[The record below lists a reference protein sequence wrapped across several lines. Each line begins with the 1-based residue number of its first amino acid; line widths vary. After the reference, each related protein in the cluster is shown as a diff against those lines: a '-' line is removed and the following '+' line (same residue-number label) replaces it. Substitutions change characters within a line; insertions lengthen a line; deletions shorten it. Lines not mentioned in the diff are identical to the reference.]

1 MNWPIGIAIYLTV
14 WWTILFAV
22 LPWGVRSQE
31 ESDDVV
37 PGTEPGAPVSPLL
50 VKKAIATTLV
60 AAFVFAG
67 IWWAM
72 ENVSL

>member
-14 WWTILFAV
+14 WWKILFAV

-31 ESDDVV
+31 ETDAIV

-50 VKKAIATTLV
+50 IKKAIATTVV
-60 AAFVFAG
+60 AAIVFAG

-72 ENVSL
+72 ENVTI

>member
-22 LPWGVRSQE
+22 LPWGVRSQH
-31 ESDDVV
+31 ESDEMV
-37 PGTEPGAPVSPLL
+37 PGTEPGAPVQPLL
-50 VKKAIATTLV
+50 IKKAIITSLV
-60 AAFVFAG
+60 AAVVFAG
-67 IWWAM
+67 IWWLM